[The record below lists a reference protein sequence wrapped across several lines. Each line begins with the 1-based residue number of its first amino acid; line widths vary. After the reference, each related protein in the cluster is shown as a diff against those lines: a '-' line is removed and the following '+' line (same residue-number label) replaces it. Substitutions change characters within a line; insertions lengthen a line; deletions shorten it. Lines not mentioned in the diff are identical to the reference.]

1 MTWTGSALCWLLAAL
16 LAAVYFGTAAA
27 PPPANDLPGVMAV
40 ATPLPSDRGY
50 EIDAAAL
57 RSVEVRRGERAV
69 MLERGDQ
76 AWKVVQPVDRTIPG
90 GLVQAFVDQLVDS
103 GESERVANDAANPD
117 YGFDSPQLR
126 VVATDSNG
134 KRLTLVVGTRT
145 PTGTAA
151 YGRVEEDGVVVLVG
165 LNLLYY
171 ADLLL
176 G

>member
-1 MTWTGSALCWLLAAL
+1 MTWKGSFVCWLVAAL
-16 LAAVYFGTAAA
+16 LAAVYVGTADE
-27 PPPANDLPGVMAV
+27 PPAARDLPGVAPR
-40 ATPLPSDRGY
+40 TPVPRERGY
-50 EIDAAAL
+50 EIDPAAL

-69 MLERGDQ
+69 LLERGDR
-76 AWKVVQPVDRTIPG
+76 AWKVVEPADRTIPG
-90 GLVQAFVDQLVDS
+90 GLVQAFVDQLVDG
-103 GESERVANDAANPD
+103 GESERVADDAANPA
-117 YGFDSPQLR
+117 YGFESPQLQ
-126 VVATDSNG
+126 VTATDSRG

-151 YGRVEEDGVVVLVG
+151 YGRIEEDGIVVLVG

>member
-1 MTWTGSALCWLLAAL
+1 MTWKGSALCWLVAAL
-16 LAAVYFGTAAA
+16 LAAFYYATAEGPPPSRELPGVTPIAA
-27 PPPANDLPGVMAV
+27 PPRE
-40 ATPLPSDRGY
+40 RGY

-69 MLERGDQ
+69 VLERADR
-76 AWKVVQPVDRTIPG
+76 AWKVVEPADRAIPG
-90 GLVQAFVDQLVDS
+90 GLVQAFVDQLVD
-103 GESERVANDAANPD
+103 GGASERVADDAGNPD
-117 YGFDSPQLR
+117 YGFDSPQLL
-126 VVATDSNG
+126 VMATDVSG
-134 KRLTLVVGTRT
+134 KSLTLVVGSRT

-151 YGRVEEDGVVVLVG
+151 YGRVDEQGVVVLVG